1 LSDIVSIALL
11 IAASLLLLASLA
23 MLIRGLRA
31 RTSMTSRAYGVQR
44 QEKRKEMLIS
54 LSRAAF
60 LFIVALIVITIYGLL
75 SGDAE
80 KTTGSTP
87 VPEVTAPP
95 SVPAVETKSVTPTG
109 RPTVVIETETPPITQ
124 DQIQQVTSTP
134 EPALI
139 STIAS
144 QANTA
149 VVNSV
154 NGLWLRSDPD
164 PEGEQIE
171 LIPNETLLIVLR
183 GSEPAGQPEWQ
194 LVRAPSGSE
203 GWVFIEYLVYQ
214 SDQ

>member
-1 LSDIVSIALL
+1 
-11 IAASLLLLASLA
+11 
-23 MLIRGLRA
+23 M
-31 RTSMTSRAYGVQR
+31 Q
-44 QEKRKEMLIS
+44 IS

-60 LFIVALIVITIYGLL
+60 FFLLALIVIAIYGLL
-75 SGDAE
+75 PGEEEIGTDVAPIPE
-80 KTTGSTP
+80 STS
-87 VPEVTAPP
+87 AP
-95 SVPAVETKSVTPTG
+95 SVPTVEIINVSPTEPPTAGIATATPDVT
-109 RPTVVIETETPPITQ
+109 EEL
-124 DQIQQVTSTP
+124 IQEETSTP
-134 EPALI
+134 QPAQT

-164 PEGEQIE
+164 PESDQIE

-183 GSEPAGQPEWQ
+183 RSEPAEQPEWQ
-194 LVRAPSGSE
+194 QVRAPSGSE